1 MFSGWDVF
9 RSQFPLQTV
18 INPRLVSDEINSLIQ
33 MADLSGRKY
42 YPRWEFLNSYS
53 GCMVGNP
60 AVSVVADAYNKGIRT
75 YDTSRAVE
83 YAINSVR
90 KFGTNEQ
97 GFVPGSLS
105 ETLEYCYTD
114 WCVASMLHKMGRSDE
129 AREFDRKAQAYR
141 SVWDDSVKWF
151 RSRMADG
158 SWMPWQ
164 GRKVHWQG
172 CVESNNYQQGW
183 FVPHDIDGLKELMG
197 GEEEFERD
205 LVAFMEGAE
214 DKFRW
219 SDYYNH
225 PNEPDHHVPFMLNY
239 TSRPWL
245 TQYWTRSICDE
256 AYGDDVYG
264 LCGNEDVGQM
274 SAWYILASMGFHP
287 VCPGSDRYEITS
299 PVFERVDI
307 TLDPDFYTGGK
318 FTVIARNNSPANVYI
333 KSLRLN
339 GRTLDRLWITHDE
352 ITSGG
357 VLEMEMTAESR

>member
-1 MFSGWDVF
+1 MSGIGWYGDLGNF
-9 RSQFPLQTV
+9 
-18 INPRLVSDEINSLIQ
+18 LV
-33 MADLSGRKY
+33 M
-42 YPRWEFLNSYS
+42 
-53 GCMVGNP
+53 
-60 AVSVVADAYNKGIRT
+60 
-75 YDTSRAVE
+75 
-83 YAINSVR
+83 
-90 KFGTNEQ
+90 
-97 GFVPGSLS
+97 
-105 ETLEYCYTD
+105 
-114 WCVASMLHKMGRSDE
+114 H
-129 AREFDRKAQAYR
+129 
-141 SVWDDSVKWF
+141 
-151 RSRMADG
+151 
-158 SWMPWQ
+158 
-164 GRKVHWQG
+164 
-172 CVESNNYQQGW
+172 
-183 FVPHDIDGLKELMG
+183 
-197 GEEEFERD
+197 
-205 LVAFMEGAE
+205 
-214 DKFRW
+214 
-219 SDYYNH
+219 NH

-245 TQYWTRSICDE
+245 TQYWTRRICDE